1 MDTLNSRPD
10 SNLVWAILCTI
21 FCCLP
26 LGIVAI
32 VYAAK
37 VDSLY
42 NSGNYEEAQRA
53 SDKARK
59 FSIYGALAGVAVG
72 VIYAVIM
79 FGAVAL
85 GAR

>member
-37 VDSLY
+37 VDGLY
-42 NSGNYEEAQRA
+42 NSGNYEEAQAA

-72 VIYAVIM
+72 VIYAVVA

>member
-1 MDTLNSRPD
+1 MDTMNPRPD
-10 SNLVWAILCTI
+10 SNLVWAILCTVL
-21 FCCLP
+21 CCLP

-42 NSGNYEEAQRA
+42 NSGAYEEAQAA

-59 FSIYGALAGVAVG
+59 FSIYGAIAGVAVG
-72 VIYAVIM
+72 LIYGVVMFVAVM
-79 FGAVAL
+79 MGN
-85 GAR
+85 

>member
-1 MDTLNSRPD
+1 METLNPRPD

-42 NSGNYEEAQRA
+42 NSGAYEEAQQA

-59 FSIYGALAGVAVG
+59 FSIYGAIAGVAVG
-72 VIYAVIM
+72 VIYAVVV
-79 FGAVAL
+79 FGAVIF
-85 GAR
+85 GAQ